1 MCVHFRLQVRFYP
14 RDAKLDN
21 TFAQVERVP
30 SQIMLLNSFRDI
42 LVVLCAD
49 CHVMLFRLHR
59 QEDLN
64 CKPFKNTIFC

>member
-1 MCVHFRLQVRFYP
+1 MQVRFYP

-30 SQIMLLNSFRDI
+30 SQIMLLTSFRDI

-49 CHVMLFRLHR
+49 CHVMLFRLYR
-59 QEDLN
+59 KDDLSCELSLFN
-64 CKPFKNTIFC
+64 RDCIF